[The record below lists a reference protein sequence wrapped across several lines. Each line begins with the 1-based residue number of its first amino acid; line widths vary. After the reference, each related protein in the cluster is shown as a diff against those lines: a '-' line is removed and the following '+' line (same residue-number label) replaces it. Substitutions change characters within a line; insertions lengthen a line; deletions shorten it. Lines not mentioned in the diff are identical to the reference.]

1 MPGHLRNSWFQ
12 ASSKAAKR
20 SKTQRGGMPEL
31 GSGILVRNL
40 GIEKEIDTEMDGKR
54 NWKTNNRNLEVE
66 KWNAEAGD
74 HVKVAKEPKF

>member
-1 MPGHLRNSWFQ
+1 
-12 ASSKAAKR
+12 
-20 SKTQRGGMPEL
+20 MPEL

-74 HVKVAKEPKF
+74 HVKVAKGPKF